1 MLWLARAARRVFD
14 EPAARTAHPGHEPHY
29 AGYLADLV
37 GPYGLTPRPPA
48 GGQSYGEMAAALIAD
63 IVRPDEPVDL
73 LVLAFAVP
81 DVRPGRAT
89 ATYLS
94 HVCPG
99 GPLAF
104 AVCDQGVA
112 AGFTALQI
120 AQSYPDLRRALVI
133 VVEQATLHY
142 DLPAPAPLPARHAG
156 VALLCGD
163 SGVAR
168 VGPVRCARNGA
179 LPAGTLDP
187 PAGQPYTGV
196 WWALAGELADP
207 APRRV
212 VVADRDPV
220 LGYTCSSTVDFIG
233 LERDGGGGGVR
244 VGLGAA

>member
-1 MLWLARAARRVFD
+1 MLWLARSARRVFD
-14 EPAARTAHPGHEPHY
+14 EPAARTAHPSHGAHF

-37 GPYGLTPRPPA
+37 APYGLTPHPPH
-48 GGQSYGEMAAALIAD
+48 GGQSYGEMAATLIAD
-63 IVRPDEPVDL
+63 LVRPDEPVDL

-99 GPLAF
+99 SPLAF

-112 AGFTALQI
+112 AGFTALRI
-120 AQSYPDLRRALVI
+120 AQGYPECRRSLV
-133 VVEQATLHY
+133 VAVEQAALHY

-168 VGPVRCARNGA
+168 VSEIVVGREEAV
-179 LPAGTLDP
+179 AGDLAA

-207 APRRV
+207 TPRRV

-220 LGYTCSSTVDFIG
+220 LGYACSATVDFPA
-233 LERDGGGGGVR
+233 LDRDGGGTGVR

>member
-14 EPAARTAHPGHEPHY
+14 GPAARTAHPEHGPHF
-29 AGYLADLV
+29 AGYLADLLE
-37 GPYGLTPRPPA
+37 PYGLAPHAPA
-48 GGQSYGEMAAALIAD
+48 GGQSYGEMGAALIAD
-63 IVRPDEPVDL
+63 LVRPDEPVDL

-94 HVCPG
+94 HLCPG
-99 GPLAF
+99 QPLAF

-112 AGFTALQI
+112 AGFTALRI
-120 AQSYPDLRRALVI
+120 AQSYPEHRRSLVI
-133 VVEQATLHY
+133 VVEQAALHY
-142 DLPAPAPLPARHAG
+142 DPPAPAPLPARHAG

-168 VGPVRCARNGA
+168 VSAVTVDRAEPPEPIVDAR
-179 LPAGTLDP
+179 PE
-187 PAGQPYTGV
+187 QPYTGV
-196 WWALAGELADP
+196 WWGLAGELADP

-212 VVADRDPV
+212 VVAARDPV
-220 LGYTCSSTVDFIG
+220 LGYTCSSTVDFDG
-233 LERDGGGGGVR
+233 LRRDGGGTGVR

>member
-1 MLWLARAARRVFD
+1 VLWLARAARRVFD
-14 EPAARTAHPGHEPHY
+14 EPAAWTAHPGHGPHF
-29 AGYLADLV
+29 AGYLSDLV
-37 GPYGLTPRPPA
+37 EPYGLTPRPPT

-63 IVRPDEPVDL
+63 VVRPDEPVDL

-94 HVCPG
+94 HICPG
-99 GPLAF
+99 APLAF

-112 AGFTALQI
+112 AGFTALRI
-120 AQSYPDLRRALVI
+120 AESYPDRRRSLVI

-168 VGPVRCARNGA
+168 VDSISVGRGEAT
-179 LPAGTLDP
+179 AGTLVP

-196 WWALAGELADP
+196 WWALAGELEDP
-207 APRRV
+207 TPRRV

-220 LGYTCSSTVDFIG
+220 LGYACSSTVEFG
-233 LERDGGGGGVR
+233 AREVDGGGTGVR

>member
-14 EPAARTAHPGHEPHY
+14 EPAARTAHPEHEPRL
-29 AGYLADLV
+29 ARYLADLV
-37 GPYGLTPRPPA
+37 EPYGLTPRPPA

-63 IVRPDEPVDL
+63 VVRPDEPVDL

-99 GPLAF
+99 GPMAF

-112 AGFTALQI
+112 AGFTALSI
-120 AQSYPDLRRALVI
+120 AQSYPDCRRSLVI

-168 VGPVRCARNGA
+168 VGPVDVARDGA
-179 LPAGTLDP
+179 VAGNLEV
-187 PAGQPYTGV
+187 PAGQPHTGV
-196 WWALAGELADP
+196 WWALAGELDDP
-207 APRRV
+207 TPRRI
-212 VVADRDPV
+212 VVADHDPV
-220 LGYTCSSTVDFIG
+220 LGYACSSTVDFPD
-233 LERDGGGGGVR
+233 LDHEGGGTGVR
-244 VGLGAA
+244 VGLGTA

>member
-14 EPAARTAHPGHEPHY
+14 EPAARTAHPDHEPHF

-37 GPYGLTPRPPA
+37 EPYGLTPHPPA

-63 IVRPDEPVDL
+63 VVRPDEPVDL

-99 GPLAF
+99 SPLAF
-104 AVCDQGVA
+104 AVCDQGAA
-112 AGFTALQI
+112 AGFTALRI
-120 AQSYPDLRRALVI
+120 AGSYPDLRRALVI

-168 VGPVRCARNGA
+168 VSSVVVERGEA
-179 LPAGTLDP
+179 PAGDLRP
-187 PAGQPYTGV
+187 PPGQPHTGA
-196 WWALAGELADP
+196 WWALADELADP
-207 APRRV
+207 TPRRL
-212 VVADRDPV
+212 VVAGHDPV
-220 LGYTCSSTVDFIG
+220 LGYACSSTVDFG
-233 LERDGGGGGVR
+233 ALERDGGGTSVR

>member
-14 EPAARTAHPGHEPHY
+14 EPAARTAHPEHEARF

-37 GPYGLTPRPPA
+37 EPYGLTPHPPA

-63 IVRPDEPVDL
+63 VVRPDEPVDL

-81 DVRPGRAT
+81 DVRPGRAA

-99 GPLAF
+99 SPLAF

-112 AGFTALQI
+112 AGFTALRI
-120 AQSYPDLRRALVI
+120 AQSYPDCRRSLVI

-142 DLPAPAPLPARHAG
+142 DLPAPAPLPTRHAG

-168 VGPVRCARNGA
+168 VSSVVVGRGEPV
-179 LPAGTLDP
+179 AGDLDP
-187 PAGQPYTGV
+187 PPGQPHTGV
-196 WWALAGELADP
+196 WWALAGALADTT
-207 APRRV
+207 PRRV
-212 VVADRDPV
+212 VVADHDPV
-220 LGYTCSSTVDFIG
+220 LGYACSSTVDFG
-233 LERDGGGGGVR
+233 SPARDGGGTGVR

>member
-1 MLWLARAARRVFD
+1 MLWLARATRRVFD
-14 EPAARTAHPGHEPHY
+14 EPAARSAHPSHGPHF
-29 AGYLADLV
+29 AGYLADLLE
-37 GPYGLTPRPPA
+37 PYGLAPRPPA

-63 IVRPDEPVDL
+63 LVRPDEPVDL

-99 GPLAF
+99 APLAF

-112 AGFTALQI
+112 AGFTALRI
-120 AQSYPDLRRALVI
+120 AEAYPDRRRSLVV

-168 VGPVRCARNGA
+168 VSSVVVRRGEPVAGDLR
-179 LPAGTLDP
+179 PA
-187 PAGQPYTGV
+187 AGQPYTGV

-207 APRRV
+207 TPRRV
-212 VVADRDPV
+212 VVADHDPV
-220 LGYTCSSTVDFIG
+220 LGYACSSTVDFVAP
-233 LERDGGGGGVR
+233 RRNGGVTGVR

>member
-14 EPAARTAHPGHEPHY
+14 EPAARTAHPEHAPHF
-29 AGYLADLV
+29 ANYLADLLE
-37 GPYGLTPRPPA
+37 PYGVSPHPPA
-48 GGQSYGEMAAALIAD
+48 GGQSYGEMGAALIAD
-63 IVRPDEPVDL
+63 LVRPDEPVDL

-99 GPLAF
+99 QPLAF

-112 AGFTALQI
+112 AGFTALRI
-120 AQSYPDLRRALVI
+120 AQSYPEHRRSLVI
-133 VVEQATLHY
+133 VVEQAALHY
-142 DLPAPAPLPARHAG
+142 DPPAPAPVPARHAG

-168 VGPVRCARNGA
+168 ISPVTIGRGEPVESTVDAV
-179 LPAGTLDP
+179 P
-187 PAGQPYTGV
+187 GQPYTGV
-196 WWALAGELADP
+196 WWALAGELADRT
-207 APRRV
+207 PRRV
-212 VVADRDPV
+212 VVAARDPV
-220 LGYTCSSTVDFIG
+220 LGYACSSTVDFEG
-233 LERDGGGGGVR
+233 LEPDGGGAGVR